1 MTDPRRVPIPQC
13 TSPHRG
19 TRTVLLALAAAGL
32 AGCSVLGLPSI
43 GGDDKGAVKP
53 PPATVSQ
60 PGRKVVLVGLDQ
72 AGARVELGLDQQL
85 QVRLLTKVAATPEWS
100 LIGPVPAVVSV
111 QGPRFEPDVRSNGSG
126 EVEGDT
132 VWQVRPTAAGSLQL
146 RFEYRRPRSTAPA
159 TQVVTF
165 DVVIK

>member
-1 MTDPRRVPIPQC
+1 M
-13 TSPHRG
+13 SPHPHPQAHP
-19 TRTVLLALAAAGL
+19 RTAAVLLALAAAGL

-43 GGDDKGAVKP
+43 GGDDRGAVKP
-53 PPATVSQ
+53 PPPAVSQ

-85 QVRLLTKVAATPEWS
+85 QVRLLTKAAEAPEWS
-100 LIGPVPAVVSV
+100 LIGPVPASVSV
-111 QGPRFEPDVRSNGSG
+111 QGPRFEPDVRSKVSG

-132 VWQVRPTAAGSLQL
+132 VWHIRPTAAGSVLL
-146 RFEYRRPRSTAPA
+146 RFEYRRPHNTAPA

>member
-1 MTDPRRVPIPQC
+1 MLHNPRRHRHPR
-13 TSPHRG
+13 PHGRAAA
-19 TRTVLLALAAAGL
+19 VLLALAAACL

-43 GGDDKGAVKP
+43 GGDDKAAVKP
-53 PPATVSQ
+53 APATVSQ

-85 QVRLLTKVAATPEWS
+85 QVRLLTRVAAAPEWA
-100 LIGPVPAVVSV
+100 LIGPVPATVSV
-111 QGPRFEPDVRSNGSG
+111 QGPRFEPDVRGNVSG

-132 VWQVRPTAAGSLQL
+132 VWQVRPAAAGSVQL

-159 TQVVTF
+159 TQVVTY